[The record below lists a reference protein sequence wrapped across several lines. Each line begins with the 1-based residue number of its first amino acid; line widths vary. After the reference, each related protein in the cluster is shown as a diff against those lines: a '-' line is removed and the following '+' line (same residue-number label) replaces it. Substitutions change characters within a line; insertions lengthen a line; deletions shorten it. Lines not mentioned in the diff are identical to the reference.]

1 MQIKHIFALA
11 LAFMMA
17 GTANAQKK
25 QKAKPKK
32 PIVEVKQE
40 ITPADLLYENMTS
53 SIQRIMFID
62 SIVVDKDSFLEAI
75 PLPSNCGKLMTTAN
89 FLEAEK
95 TGTTFINEFGN
106 KAYYSYVNNEGDS
119 RLMTKDRLQNQWSE
133 ETVVEGIEQ
142 HLSPNYP
149 FMMPDGTTLYFAQKG
164 EEALGGYDI
173 FVTRYNPEEGRFF
186 NPENIGL
193 PFNSKANDYMY
204 VEDELDELG
213 WFVTDRNQPEGKVCV
228 YTFVPSRKRVNYD
241 TDEMD
246 DQEIK
251 TIASIRSIQDTWI
264 NQDELQAAQSRLQRL
279 RERNQNAIEGNSQ
292 DAFVVN
298 DDITYTSAK
307 QFRSDTAR
315 KMYEELLKIK
325 KQQKQAQQQLD
336 DLRVQYH
343 QADTSKRHQMHKTV
357 LAAEENVAQLN
368 FQIKQLEK
376 YVRNAEISSIR

>member
-376 YVRNAEISSIR
+376 SVRNAEISSIR

>member
-1 MQIKHIFALA
+1 MQKILFILLA
-11 LAFMMA
+11 ISMI
-17 GTANAQKK
+17 TIPSQAQRRKK
-25 QKAKPKK
+25 VVKKVPPKVV
-32 PIVEVKQE
+32 VEE
-40 ITPADLLYENMTS
+40 ETPAEKLFKSMLPATAKM
-53 SIQRIMFID
+53 MFID
-62 SIVVDKDSFLEAI
+62 SIVVDKDRFLEAI

-89 FLEAEK
+89 FLKAEK

-133 ETVVEGIEQ
+133 ECVVEGIEQ

-307 QFRSDTAR
+307 QFRSNTAR

-325 KQQKQAQQQLD
+325 KQQKQAQLQLD

-376 YVRNAEISSIR
+376 SVRNAEISSIR

>member
-1 MQIKHIFALA
+1 MGIKHILALA
-11 LAFMMA
+11 LALMVA
-17 GTANAQKK
+17 GTATAQKK

-32 PIVEVKQE
+32 PVVQVKQE

-53 SIQRIMFID
+53 SIQRIMIID
-62 SIVVDKDSFLEAI
+62 SVVVDKDRFLEAI
-75 PLPSNCGKLMTTAN
+75 PLPSNCGRLMTTAE
-89 FLEAEK
+89 FLQAEK
-95 TGTTFINEFGN
+95 VGTAFVNEFGN
-106 KAYYSYVNNEGDS
+106 KAYFSYANPEGDS
-119 RLMTKDRLQNQWSE
+119 RLMTKDKLQNQWSE

-142 HLSPNYP
+142 HLSPNHP

-193 PFNSKANDYMY
+193 PFNSKANDYLY
-204 VEDELDELG
+204 VEDELNELG

-228 YTFVPSRKRVNYD
+228 YTFVPSRKRLNYD

-246 DQEIK
+246 DEEIDAV
-251 TIASIRSIQDTWI
+251 ASIRCIQDTWT
-264 NQDELQAAQSRLQRL
+264 NQDELLAAQSRLQRL
-279 RERNQNAIEGNSQ
+279 RERNRNAIEDNIH

-298 DDITYTSAK
+298 DNITYTSVK
-307 QFRSDTAR
+307 QFRSATAR
-315 KMYEELLKIK
+315 RMYEELLKLK
-325 KQQKQAQQQLD
+325 KQQQQAQQKLD

-343 QADTSKRHQMHKTV
+343 QADTPKRQQMHKTV

-368 FQIKQLEK
+368 LQVRQLEK
-376 YVRNAEISSIR
+376 SVRNAEISTNQ